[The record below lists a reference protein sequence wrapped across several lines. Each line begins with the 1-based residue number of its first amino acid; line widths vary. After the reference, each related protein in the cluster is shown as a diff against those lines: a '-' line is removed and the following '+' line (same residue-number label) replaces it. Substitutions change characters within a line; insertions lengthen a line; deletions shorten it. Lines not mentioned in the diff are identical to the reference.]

1 MLFCCA
7 LYFAATDFLSR
18 LDRIMDKCL
27 VARTPGCLP
36 EEKRGTWTL
45 NPKRSLL
52 RGDWVINQKP
62 LGTTT
67 LASQT
72 QPKLNPKRS
81 LLRGDWV
88 IKQKPLGTTTLAS
101 QTQSTAAKGREQ
113 GAAKASHVSDD
124 DFDHDDL
131 DDDFDPNEEEIKKA
145 KKRKRLSTAAKGRA
159 AKASRALD
167 VKKEEKVHVFLS
179 PPRLFPALFVSVM
192 ISHFPSIGAQL
203 RC

>member
-1 MLFCCA
+1 
-7 LYFAATDFLSR
+7 
-18 LDRIMDKCL
+18 
-27 VARTPGCLP
+27 VAIGS
-36 EEKRGTWTL
+36 L
-45 NPKRSLL
+45 NK
-52 RGDWVINQKP
+52 
-62 LGTTT
+62 
-67 LASQT
+67 
-72 QPKLNPKRS
+72 NP
-81 LLRGDWV
+81 W
-88 IKQKPLGTTTLAS
+88 AS

-167 VKKEEKVHVFLS
+167 VKKEENVHVFLS